1 MNEPQADKTQIL
13 GPDAL
18 RAAQVEG
25 AEPAQ
30 GGQATVMLPA
40 GLPMLE
46 PPPPLGE
53 ETTQP
58 LPLVQVDPE
67 VEVRTILEG
76 PDATVR
82 LQAGLPA
89 PPAEDPSTTRLLPV
103 GDPALPIAT
112 QVMPIGAPALPDP
125 LDHPVDARTIE
136 IPPHHLPA
144 TERKGM
150 PIWGWVGLGAAAL
163 LLAGGTLWLLRPALL
178 GGSAET
184 EASEPAPSEM
194 APAGDTAPTTPPE
207 ATTAEV
213 PPALR
218 PYLEKAEKG
227 DAAAMRML
235 AVMYYQGLN
244 VPRNEREGLKWYRRS
259 AEAGSSAAAK
269 ELKAI
274 EGKSPE
280 K

>member
-1 MNEPQADKTQIL
+1 MNDSQADKTQIL

-18 RAAQVEG
+18 RAAQAEG

-30 GGQATVMLPA
+30 GQATVMLPA
-40 GLPMLE
+40 GLPMLDPL
-46 PPPPLGE
+46 PPPGE

-58 LPLVQVDPE
+58 LPLVQADSE
-67 VEVRTILEG
+67 AEVRAILEG

-82 LQAGLPA
+82 LQAGLP
-89 PPAEDPSTTRLLPV
+89 PPPIEDPAATRLLPA

-112 QVMPIGAPALPDP
+112 QVMPIAAPTLPDP
-125 LDHPVDARTIE
+125 QDLPKDVRTIE
-136 IPPHHLPA
+136 IPPHQLPP
-144 TERKGM
+144 TERKAM
-150 PIWGWVGLGAAAL
+150 PIWAWAGVGALAL
-163 LLAGGTLWLLRPALL
+163 LLAAGGLWMLRPDLL
-178 GGSAET
+178 GGTAES
-184 EASEPAPSEM
+184 EASA
-194 APAGDTAPTTPPE
+194 AE
-207 ATTAEV
+207 ASDTTAESTPSATEEETVEV

-244 VPRNEREGLKWYRRS
+244 VPRNEREGLKWYRKA

-269 ELKAI
+269 ELRAI
-274 EGKSPE
+274 EGRTPE